1 MGCDTCTIT
10 VYFEDPFWVGLY
22 ERSDGDRYSVCKFTF
37 GAEPRDYQVYEALIT
52 HWKELKFSPAIPQ
65 GGSSQVKVNPKRARR
80 EAARVLSGPPVGT
93 KAQEAMKRQQAE
105 GRQVRQ
111 EKSREEREA
120 EEERKFQ
127 LRQEKRKQKHR
138 GH

>member
-22 ERSDGDRYSVCKFTF
+22 ERSDGDGYSVCKFTF

-52 HWKELKFSPAIPQ
+52 HWKELKFSPAIPP
-65 GGSSQVKVNPKRARR
+65 GGSSQVKVNPKRARK
-80 EAARVLSGPPVGT
+80 EAARALSGPPVGT
-93 KAQEAMKRQQAE
+93 KAQEAIKLQQAE
-105 GRQVRQ
+105 GKQARR